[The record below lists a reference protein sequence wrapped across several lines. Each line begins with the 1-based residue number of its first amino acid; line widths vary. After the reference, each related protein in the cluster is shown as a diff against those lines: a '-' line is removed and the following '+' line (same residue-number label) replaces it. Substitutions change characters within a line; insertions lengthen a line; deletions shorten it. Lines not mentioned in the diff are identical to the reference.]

1 MRLGIAGAGMI
12 VRGLF
17 SFIHEIEGIELE
29 AIASTEKSIEK
40 VKQMAKENHV
50 KKAYLNYDELLNDED
65 IEVMYIATPN
75 HLHYQMCKQALEKGK
90 HVICEKP
97 FTSRIEE
104 LSQLA
109 KEKHLFLFEAISTQ
123 YLPNVLKIKE
133 KLNELGNIK
142 IVTANYSQYS
152 SRYNAFKE
160 GIIQPAFDYTKSGG
174 ALMDLNIYNIH
185 LMVALFGKPLKVNYM
200 ANIEKNISSPFLIL
214 RWNCSFSVR
223 SAIISPFR
231 KTFISLL

>member
-50 KKAYLNYDELLNDED
+50 KKAYLNFDELLNDED
-65 IEVMYIATPN
+65 IDVMYIATPN
-75 HLHYQMCKQALEKGK
+75 HLHYQMCKQALERGK

-97 FTSRIEE
+97 FTSRVEELEE

-109 KEKHLFLFEAISTQ
+109 KEKH
-123 YLPNVLKIKE
+123 NRVLKLAKGYRGARSKQYRVAKQSVILQ
-133 KLNELGNIK
+133 KLI
-142 IVTANYSQYS
+142 IV
-152 SRYNAFKE
+152 
-160 GIIQPAFDYTKSGG
+160 
-174 ALMDLNIYNIH
+174 
-185 LMVALFGKPLKVNYM
+185 
-200 ANIEKNISSPFLIL
+200 
-214 RWNCSFSVR
+214 
-223 SAIISPFR
+223 
-231 KTFISLL
+231 

>member
-17 SFIHEIEGIELE
+17 TFIHEVEGVELE
-29 AIASTEKSIEK
+29 AIASTEKSIDK
-40 VKQMAKENHV
+40 VRKLAKENHV
-50 KKAYLNYDELLNDED
+50 KKAYLNYDELLNDEGID
-65 IEVMYIATPN
+65 VMYIATPN
-75 HLHYQMCKQALEKGK
+75 HLHYQMCKQALERGK

-97 FTSRIEE
+97 FTSRVEELEE

-109 KEKHLFLFEAISTQ
+109 KEKNLFLLEAISTQ

-133 KLNELGNIK
+133 KLSELGKIK

-160 GIIQPAFDYTKSGG
+160 GIIQPEIPECYKS
-174 ALMDLNIYNIH
+174 A
-185 LMVALFGKPLKVNYM
+185 
-200 ANIEKNISSPFLIL
+200 
-214 RWNCSFSVR
+214 
-223 SAIISPFR
+223 
-231 KTFISLL
+231 